1 MSNRYKTRT
10 PYNPLPFKTYYNN
23 AIEWSSIEEAIG
35 YYAEK
40 RVRRSR
46 SRHLYVKME
55 VKED

>member
-10 PYNPLPFKTYYNN
+10 HYNPLPWKTYYSN
-23 AIEWSSIEEAIG
+23 ALEWSSIEEALS

-40 RVRRSR
+40 RARRR
-46 SRHLYVKME
+46 VKME